1 MSDMRHVH
9 NAYAAIYNPE
19 IKKNLEESRDAF
31 SKMNLNQLND
41 QDLYE
46 VSEEILEKVF
56 FHHDLDVPTAESLI
70 EAILSDAIAG
80 DKSPLRLGKI
90 ERLSEAFAAAFD
102 RVKEKSIRVAKES
115 YTEYLYKKDQLSRL
129 SSNNDLDLPK
139 QRLHQSLV
147 AEDRNIIKSGILEI
161 IEGKINAGLQAYL
174 DKKKGKKS
182 GKKEEENGKEENGN
196 GKSSKGGKPD
206 FLDLDKDGD
215 KKESMKKAA
224 KDKKMSEAYTVTN
237 ADKKGN
243 TPAYQAYKAGK
254 KNVKTGEPLYKAA
267 DHMKEGMLVK
277 AAQGVEA
284 VGKKI
289 DKADKAVTKATMNRV
304 VKPAAKAIGKG
315 AKKVGMAAL
324 RGTAGAVGGA
334 VKGAFQGASK
344 GIKKGMREELLAS
357 GVFSEHEVTK
367 LIWNEFDTEIEE
379 NYRAMR
385 NPEKYEREQDKK
397 LERDKPYHKRSRAAR
412 MADPDRGINSPAFKK
427 FMADRGMSV

>member
-1 MSDMRHVH
+1 MSDMRHVY
-9 NAYAAIYNPE
+9 NAYAAVHNPE
-19 IKKNLEESRDAF
+19 VKKSLEESRDAF

-70 EAILSDAIAG
+70 EAILSDAIDG
-80 DKSPLRLGKI
+80 DKSPLRADKI
-90 ERLSEAFAAAFD
+90 ERLTEAFESAFA

-115 YTEYLYKKDQLSRL
+115 YTDYRHKKEQLSRL
-129 SSNNDLDLPK
+129 SNNTDLDLPK

-147 AEDRNIIKSGILEI
+147 AEDRKIIKSGILEI
-161 IEGKINAGLQAYL
+161 IEGKVNAGLQAYL
-174 DKKKGKKS
+174 DKKKGKKTDD
-182 GKKEEENGKEENGN
+182 KEENGN

-224 KDKKMSEAYTVTN
+224 KDKKLKEAMIVTN

-243 TPAYQAYKAGK
+243 TPAYQNYKKGMK
-254 KNVKTGEPLYKAA
+254 SKTTGEPMYKAA
-267 DHMKEGMLVK
+267 DHMKE
-277 AAQGVEA
+277 
-284 VGKKI
+284 
-289 DKADKAVTKATMNRV
+289 D
-304 VKPAAKAIGKG
+304 
-315 AKKVGMAAL
+315 
-324 RGTAGAVGGA
+324 
-334 VKGAFQGASK
+334 
-344 GIKKGMREELLAS
+344 LLAS

-367 LIWNEFDTEIEE
+367 LIWNEFDDSIEE
-379 NYRAMR
+379 NYGAMR

-397 LERDKPYHKRSRAAR
+397 LERDKPYAKRSRAAR

-427 FMADRGMSV
+427 FMADRGM

>member
-1 MSDMRHVH
+1 MSDMRHVY

-70 EAILSDAIAG
+70 EAILSDAIDG
-80 DKSPLRLGKI
+80 DKSPLRADKI
-90 ERLSEAFAAAFD
+90 ERLIEAFASAFD

-115 YTEYLYKKDQLSRL
+115 YTEYLRKKDQLSRL

-147 AEDRNIIKSGILEI
+147 AEDRKTVKSGLLEI
-161 IEGKINAGLQAYL
+161 IEGKVNAGLQAYL
-174 DKKKGKKS
+174 DKKKGKKTDD
-182 GKKEEENGKEENGN
+182 KEENGN

-224 KDKKMSEAYTVTN
+224 KDKKLKEAMIVTN

-243 TPAYQAYKAGK
+243 TPAYQNYKKGMK
-254 KNVKTGEPLYKAA
+254 SKTTGEPMYKAA
-267 DHMKEGMLVK
+267 DHMKE
-277 AAQGVEA
+277 
-284 VGKKI
+284 
-289 DKADKAVTKATMNRV
+289 D
-304 VKPAAKAIGKG
+304 
-315 AKKVGMAAL
+315 
-324 RGTAGAVGGA
+324 
-334 VKGAFQGASK
+334 
-344 GIKKGMREELLAS
+344 LLAS

-367 LIWNEFDTEIEE
+367 LIWNEFDDSIEE
-379 NYRAMR
+379 NYGAMR

-397 LERDKPYHKRSRAAR
+397 LERDKPYAKRSRAAR

-427 FMADRGMSV
+427 FMASQGM